1 MIFLVV
7 RIITIMLGVIVAYWL
22 LCYFINQTKS
32 EHVLIKAHQIFLLKM
47 VLSYRMGM
55 LVPQGILIR
64 QEYKVGRLV

>member
-32 EHVLIKAHQIFLLKM
+32 EHVLIKAHQRRVAAGKKLKD
-47 VLSYRMGM
+47 VCELE
-55 LVPQGILIR
+55 L
-64 QEYKVGRLV
+64 KVHKEHFRKDFEGK